1 MDIHPWIIILMNMNN
16 QQRMMRSQKEK
27 SMIQASID
35 TSLSCVFAVAD
46 GERVLFKGSLESASR
61 ENDQKL
67 PPWIVGILADMHLK
81 LQDIRHWTVGTGPGS
96 FAGLR
101 SGIAFIKGICATTGA
116 EIRGV
121 PSALATAAA
130 AQGVMEGAR
139 IGVLM
144 DGRCGQ
150 VIFVPVRSMKLD
162 GEPAALAPEQLLQDA
177 NVCDAWITPQTDLI
191 PPLPETIQN
200 GLQTVTQL
208 DPCVLLRD
216 DVESSASCEP
226 IYVRQAVFV
235 KPQEVKNLLA

>member
-1 MDIHPWIIILMNMNN
+1 
-16 QQRMMRSQKEK
+16 MRSQKEK

-46 GERVLFKGSLESASR
+46 GERILFKGSLESASR

-67 PPWIVGILADMHLK
+67 PPWMVKTLADINLE
-81 LQDIRHWTVGTGPGS
+81 LRDIRRWTVGTGPGS

-101 SGIAFIKGICATTGA
+101 SGIAFIKGICAVTGA
-116 EIRGV
+116 ELRGV

-130 AQGVMEGAR
+130 ARNVAIGGR
-139 IGVLM
+139 IGVVM

-150 VIFVPVRSMKLD
+150 VIFVPVRDMKLD
-162 GEPAALAPEQLLQDA
+162 GEPAALNPEQLLETV
-177 NVCDAWITPQTDLI
+177 NGCDAWITPQPTLI
-191 PPLPETIQN
+191 PPLPEEIQSC
-200 GLQTVTQL
+200 LQVVEEL

-235 KPQEVKNLLA
+235 QPKEVKKVL